1 MKKIVIT
8 GGHLTPALAVIE
20 ELQKQGG
27 WEIYFFGR
35 EHATEGDK
43 APSVEMEVIPQMGI
57 KFILISAGRLQ
68 RKLSRYTIPATLR
81 FPLGFFQAL
90 YHLIRIRP
98 NVILSFGGYLG
109 VPIVSAGWLLRIPG
123 ITHEQTTVAGLG
135 TKINALFCRKV
146 ALSWP
151 QTLGIF
157 PKEKEVLT
165 GNPIR
170 REIFKSNGK
179 AWQSFG
185 FEKGKPLILVA
196 GGNQGS
202 RVINTA
208 VAGCLEKILANYNL
222 FHQVGQLDLA
232 GFRKLAGLGKLEQ
245 KNYRVAGFVKGVD
258 WGTLLN
264 KADLVISRA
273 GINTLTELGA
283 LGKPMLL
290 IPIPWLFG
298 NEQTQNAKMF
308 QAAGVAEIISQDE
321 LTPGLL
327 IKTIEKMMA
336 NLNQYQKNAPNAKKL
351 VIPEAAVKIVKLISE
366 TAI

>member
-35 EHATEGDK
+35 EYAAEGDK
-43 APSVEMEVIPQMGI
+43 TSSVEREVIPRMGI
-57 KFILISAGRLQ
+57 KFVLISAGRWQ
-68 RKLSRYTIPATLR
+68 RRFTRYTIPAILR
-81 FPLGFFQAL
+81 LPLGFFQAL
-90 YHLIRIRP
+90 YHLVRLRP

-109 VPIVSAGWLLRIPG
+109 VPVVLAGWLLGIPSL
-123 ITHEQTTVAGLG
+123 THEQTTIIGLG
-135 TKINALFCRKV
+135 TKISALFCKKV

-151 QTLGIF
+151 QTLGVF

-170 REIFKSNGK
+170 REIFKSSEK
-179 AWQSFG
+179 AWQSFS

-202 RVINTA
+202 RVINAA
-208 VAGCLEKILANYNL
+208 VAGGLKKILANYNL

-232 GFRKLAGLGKLEQ
+232 GFRKLEQ
-245 KNYRVAGFVKGVD
+245 KNYRVAKFIEGID

-273 GINTLTELGA
+273 GINTLTELGS

-327 IKTIEKMMA
+327 IKTIEKMMT
-336 NLNQYQKNAPNAKKL
+336 NLNQYQKNAYGAKKL
-351 VIPEAAVKIVKLISE
+351 VVPGAAVKLVNLIHE
-366 TAI
+366 TLA

>member
-1 MKKIVIT
+1 MIT

-20 ELQKQGG
+20 ELQKQSG

-43 APSVEMEVIPQMGI
+43 AFSVESQVIPPMGI
-57 KFILISAGRLQ
+57 KFIAIAAGRLQ
-68 RKLSRYTIPATLR
+68 RRFTRYTIPAALR
-81 FPLGFFQAL
+81 LPMGFFQAL
-90 YHLIRIRP
+90 YHLARIRP
-98 NVILSFGGYLG
+98 AVILSFGGYLG
-109 VPIVSAGWLLRIPG
+109 VPAIMAGWLLGIPG
-123 ITHEQTTVAGLG
+123 ITHEQTTVIGLG
-135 TKINALFCRKV
+135 TKINAFFCRKV

-151 QTLGIF
+151 QTVGIF
-157 PKEKEVLT
+157 PKGKAILT

-170 REIFKSNGK
+170 REIFKTSTK
-179 AWQSFG
+179 AWRSFG

-202 RVINTA
+202 RVINAA
-208 VAGCLEKILANYNL
+208 VAGCLGKILANYNL
-222 FHQVGQLDLA
+222 FHQVGQSDLA
-232 GFRKLAGLGKLEQ
+232 RLKKLTR
-245 KNYRVAGFVKGVD
+245 KNYRVAGFVKGAD
-258 WGTLLN
+258 WGTLLH

-273 GINTLTELGA
+273 GINTLTELEA

-327 IKTIEKMMA
+327 IKTIAKMMA
-336 NLNQYQKNAPNAKKL
+336 NLNQYQKNAPDAKKL